1 MEEEIRQQLY
11 RLAELQAHR
20 DVVLL
25 EKQSLID
32 EVLTPEILA
41 RLAEID
47 EEFSDKI
54 AAINAEAEA
63 LEAEIK
69 QGVIGHGAT
78 VKGVHLQ
85 AVYARGRYSYSETPK
100 AGYEPCSVYRRLGE
114 PSVTI
119 RKS

>member
-1 MEEEIRQQLY
+1 MEEEIRQQLD

-32 EVLTPEILA
+32 EVLTPEIRA